1 MTDLPQ
7 PVSFTAAFEKFLDH
21 LRSQKR
27 SSATTIAYGSD
38 LEQLQVHLDGH
49 RITQATTIRTEHLET
64 YVSYLAS
71 QNYTPKSI
79 SRKINSL
86 KTFFKF
92 LHNQQLVTQNPP
104 PPPPPPPPRRPPP
117 SPPAPPAWTSES
129 VPSSNF
135 SSKPESVSPSWPI
148 STLKISKK
156 PNFTSRPWKIIP
168 PGTYS

>member
-7 PVSFTAAFEKFLDH
+7 PVSFTAALEKFLDH

-27 SSATTIAYGSD
+27 CSATTIAYGSD

-71 QNYTPKSI
+71 KNYTPKT
-79 SRKINSL
+79 RL
-86 KTFFKF
+86 C
-92 LHNQQLVTQNPP
+92 
-104 PPPPPPPPRRPPP
+104 
-117 SPPAPPAWTSES
+117 PPASSPLLKSALCATPPAWTSES